1 MSEDWY
7 YNQYNSDDSLL
18 LESPNLEE
26 AIGTINNTNIS
37 INENVTKQYSE
48 EQEKPSSEETF
59 ANSFRQKVGQ
69 INYNDSFNQ
78 SSNLDP
84 NNNDGVASFS
94 LTNNTYNYYKKL
106 VEISRC
112 LGKTTLSKPELDTR
126 SNMVDLLGF
135 LAEQK
140 SRTTNDLNFDNYFA
154 NPQKGSTNL
163 KRRTSYLFKEIC
175 LDKRSFSIAVLL
187 DETNRAWA
195 DILWTLR
202 EEYLSDTKK
211 NFNDYVEWNIES
223 IDKISLITFT
233 VNGLIIEKLNSPQI
247 RCRAAFIK
255 KNPKSLKSVE
265 KLCFQLSAPAIQP
278 SFDSTQQ
285 ILPNTNYSSFAIPS
299 YTSENPMNEELYEK
313 GIDNVIPTG
322 YFIQNEPE
330 EENMHYNHYTT
341 QSDSNSEIDIEMQL
355 YTSMINP
362 SSSLSDTIQQDKT
375 STQQYNVPKLPQIH
389 DLLPRKNYTD
399 KLRELLLT
407 SSNENSNIVVLNGPR
422 GCGLTTL
429 ASIVCHGYHY
439 NDSEK
444 CSEDYHDLDGR
455 FRDGI
460 YYFSFRTDDA
470 NRTLSAK
477 LFESIENKAQSGNIT
492 DNRALLALVEKKA
505 LLILDDLD
513 SEEALNN
520 IIDVLQSKNTC
531 KQHLTL
537 LVITSAFRSF
547 QNAKVCT
554 INFLDKEE
562 AKMLL
567 FNRAKLDKQKLT
579 NISLQ
584 HAEKILVYCD
594 GYTLAISFIAEYLS
608 KIEREDKKM
617 EMLRTVVGWIEEGD
631 LEVFKSYHNGRTTTL
646 EEYLTSDYRKE
657 QRSVELTQLALF
669 PGGCAIPFQAF
680 NLLWSMS
687 GKTLH
692 NVNFLWERF
701 ILFKEQEQEEGEEL
715 YSLPF
720 LCYLLMR
727 KQCDQTWF
735 SNQTDRNSKVLREYS
750 FESYLWIKKNAGRM
764 GVIFEKHLKF
774 LMEWVSPRLE
784 NLHSSNELQK
794 LLIEHVHFVKYYE
807 AETVQDV
814 ERQFDRTLE
823 DIKENLIERHLKK
836 IEKLLFRLGIQIDDK
851 LPENID
857 SFFQTVIDSINVKK
871 WFWTQTFE
879 KHYNSLQQIT
889 NLLTVY
895 KFFKGLQSKWKSLSF
910 ETQHLIAQR
919 NDNSITLIVES
930 IEDSM
935 DIDYSNFVNTHQLG
949 DTWNDNSDK
958 PSGNYTREPQS
969 SVEEVTSQ
977 ITLVNTSGE
986 LIRQNNNNLSED
998 RFVTSNEELTTQYAL
1013 SDHFF
1018 ASHEHSNDEKYL
1030 DVEDVDHN

>member
-1 MSEDWY
+1 
-7 YNQYNSDDSLL
+7 
-18 LESPNLEE
+18 
-26 AIGTINNTNIS
+26 
-37 INENVTKQYSE
+37 
-48 EQEKPSSEETF
+48 
-59 ANSFRQKVGQ
+59 
-69 INYNDSFNQ
+69 
-78 SSNLDP
+78 
-84 NNNDGVASFS
+84 
-94 LTNNTYNYYKKL
+94 
-106 VEISRC
+106 
-112 LGKTTLSKPELDTR
+112 
-126 SNMVDLLGF
+126 
-135 LAEQK
+135 
-140 SRTTNDLNFDNYFA
+140 
-154 NPQKGSTNL
+154 
-163 KRRTSYLFKEIC
+163 
-175 LDKRSFSIAVLL
+175 
-187 DETNRAWA
+187 
-195 DILWTLR
+195 
-202 EEYLSDTKK
+202 
-211 NFNDYVEWNIES
+211 
-223 IDKISLITFT
+223 
-233 VNGLIIEKLNSPQI
+233 
-247 RCRAAFIK
+247 
-255 KNPKSLKSVE
+255 
-265 KLCFQLSAPAIQP
+265 
-278 SFDSTQQ
+278 
-285 ILPNTNYSSFAIPS
+285 
-299 YTSENPMNEELYEK
+299 MNEELYEK

-322 YFIQNEPE
+322 CFIQNEPE

-362 SSSLSDTIQQDKT
+362 SSSLSDTIQQYKT

-389 DLLPRKNYTD
+389 DLLPRKNYPD

-407 SSNENSNIVVLNGPR
+407 SSNENSNIVILNGPR

-429 ASIVCHGYHY
+429 ASMVCHGHHY
-439 NDSEK
+439 NDTEK

-455 FRDGI
+455 FYDGI
-460 YYFSFRTDDA
+460 YYFSFRTEEA

-477 LFESIENKAQSGNIT
+477 LFESIENKTQSGNIT
-492 DNRALLALVEKKA
+492 DIYRALLALVEKKA
-505 LLILDDLD
+505 LLILDDLN
-513 SEEALNN
+513 SEENLSSILHFLPSEKCRN
-520 IIDVLQSKNTC
+520 
-531 KQHLTL
+531 QHLTL

-547 QNAKVCT
+547 KNEKVCT

-584 HAEKILVYCD
+584 HAEEILVYCD

-608 KIEREDKKM
+608 KIESEDKKM
-617 EMLRTVVGWIEEGD
+617 KMLRTVVGWIKEGD
-631 LEVFKSYHNGRTTTL
+631 LEVFKSYHNGKTTTL

-701 ILFKEQEQEEGEEL
+701 ILFKEQEEGEDL

-735 SNQTDRNSKVLREYS
+735 SNQTNRNSKVLREYS
-750 FESYLWIKKNAGRM
+750 FESHLWIKKNADRM

-774 LMEWVSPRLE
+774 LMEWEWVSPQLAKNKRS
-784 NLHSSNELQK
+784 HDTNELQK
-794 LLIEHVHFVKYYE
+794 SLIEHALFLGYYK
-807 AETVQDV
+807 AKTVQDV

-823 DIKENLIERHLKK
+823 HIKKDFENYFDK
-836 IEKLLFRLGIQIDDK
+836 IDKLLFRLDIQIDDK
-851 LPENID
+851 LLENID
-857 SFFQTVIDSINVKK
+857 SFFQTVIDSIRDLN

-879 KHYNSLQQIT
+879 KHYNSLQKIT

-895 KFFKGLQSKWKSLSF
+895 RFFKGLQSKWKSLSF
-910 ETQHLIAQR
+910 ETQHLIVQR
-919 NDNSITLIVES
+919 NDYSITLIVES

-935 DIDYSNFVNTHQLG
+935 NVDSNFVNTHQLG
-949 DTWNDNSDK
+949 DSWNDNSDK
-958 PSGNYTREPQS
+958 PSGNYTREPQR

-977 ITLVNTSGE
+977 ITLINTSGE

-998 RFVTSNEELTTQYAL
+998 RFVTSNEELTAQQAL
-1013 SDHFF
+1013 SDYYF

-1030 DVEDVDHN
+1030 DVEDMDHN